1 MTMHDETSSQPQPV
15 DVTRIVDEVREE
27 FAHREPLR
35 KESATPLEGNAA
47 DEDKAL
53 LAMAVQ
59 RHLQNQEVLA
69 RPQVVSHASPNT
81 SADLDA
87 ELPGLA
93 TRITQGE
100 DFEHNREQLFHPPV
114 QSSGGRLKL
123 VAAVITVALIVL
135 VLYAGYVNGLF
146 NTMLPETMQH
156 RSSGLQPVE

>member
-1 MTMHDETSSQPQPV
+1 MTMHDATPSQPQPV

-27 FAHREPLR
+27 FGLRDPLR
-35 KESATPLEGNAA
+35 DMPPTPLEGSAA

-69 RPQVVSHASPNT
+69 RPRVASPAASN
-81 SADLDA
+81 SPADPDS
-87 ELPGLA
+87 EMPGLA

-100 DFEHNREQLFHPPV
+100 DFEHNREQLYHPPL
-114 QSSGGRLKL
+114 QASGSRLKL
-123 VAAVITVALIVL
+123 VAAVITAALIVL

-146 NTMLPETMQH
+146 NPVLPETMQH
-156 RSSGLQPVE
+156 RASGLQPLD